1 MNGPSRALPRRDA
14 LIVAIL
20 LLLMLANLGIAY
32 WPALHGWHLL
42 INLGIALAQMSLT
55 MLLLMNL
62 QGGAFST
69 RTAIAIAFAFLVL
82 MIGLIAGD
90 ELSRVAVRVPF

>member
-1 MNGPSRALPRRDA
+1 MNGPSHTLPRRDA
-14 LIVAIL
+14 LIVTVL

-42 INLGIALAQMSLT
+42 LNLGVALLQMVLT
-55 MLLLMNL
+55 MLFLMNL
-62 QGGAFST
+62 RDGAFST
-69 RTAIAIAFAFLVL
+69 RTAIVIAFAFLML